1 MTDLASLPPDHAL
14 RNKPIREL
22 KPLYRFRGDTLKP
35 KDCAHWKIGRHSYN
49 ELDEFW
55 GKLGEFLVEGTQ

>member
-1 MTDLASLPPDHAL
+1 MTDLASLPKEHPL
-14 RNKPIREL
+14 RNQPIREI
-22 KPLYRFRGDTLKP
+22 KPLYRFRGEKLT

-55 GKLGEFLVEGTQ
+55 GKLGEFLVQDTQ

>member
-1 MTDLASLPPDHAL
+1 MTDLASLPKEHPL
-14 RNKPIREL
+14 RNTPIKHI

-35 KDCAHWKIGRHSYN
+35 KDCSHWKIGRHSYN

-55 GKLGEFLVEGTQ
+55 WKLGEFLVEDAQ